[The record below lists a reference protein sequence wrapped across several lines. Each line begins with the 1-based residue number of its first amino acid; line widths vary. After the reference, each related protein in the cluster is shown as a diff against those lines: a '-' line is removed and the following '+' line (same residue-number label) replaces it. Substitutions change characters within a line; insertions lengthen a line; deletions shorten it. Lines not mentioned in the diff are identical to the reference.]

1 MTLSVAELQLLLE
14 ALDMAISRS
23 QSQAD
28 YYEARPDRYTTASVT
43 NIKVNPTRCKPSP
56 AEVRVF
62 ARVATS
68 WRSHDQASS
77 PAQGK

>member
-43 NIKVNPTRCKPSP
+43 KHQDQSHAMQALACRGSGLR
-56 AEVRVF
+56 ARRDLLEV
-62 ARVATS
+62 T
-68 WRSHDQASS
+68 
-77 PAQGK
+77 